1 MAIDEILTGE
11 SKNVEFKVQRPEK
24 SIKYMK
30 TVVAFANGKGGQ
42 IIFGIDDKT
51 RNVVG
56 IPEEDVFQEIDAI
69 TNAISDSCEPTIIP
83 DVYLRWSSKAVLYQ
97 SGWSGERCVYSRIR
111 NNAVGRSG
119 YFQRAIL

>member
-56 IPEEDVFQEIDAI
+56 KKMSFRKLMRLQM
-69 TNAISDSCEPTIIP
+69 
-83 DVYLRWSSKAVLYQ
+83 LYRTVVSLQ
-97 SGWSGERCVYSRIR
+97 LFRMFI
-111 NNAVGRSG
+111 
-119 YFQRAIL
+119 